1 MQFIKYQAPNVLTRI
16 NKINDTLKYNGSSRV
31 GTITMQQVTQGPSS
45 MHYRRSTYIRCWLF
59 LRGNSHIITID
70 MNWIICKRKRNRG
83 RGLRSPA
90 HSEKAPRLATLG
102 CRARGGGPCG
112 VARVAWPVWLRIFV
126 KVYLFVGNWGEP
138 CSLYR
143 ALE

>member
-1 MQFIKYQAPNVLTRI
+1 
-16 NKINDTLKYNGSSRV
+16 
-31 GTITMQQVTQGPSS
+31 

-90 HSEKAPRLATLG
+90 HPEKAPRLATLG

-112 VARVAWPVWLRIFV
+112 VARVAEDFRQSIPLCGGSRVHCIALSNEEGPNEYPIN
-126 KVYLFVGNWGEP
+126 LFFTMKGRVISF
-138 CSLYR
+138 SLDPR
-143 ALE
+143 NSSISEFPAPPPQ

>member
-1 MQFIKYQAPNVLTRI
+1 
-16 NKINDTLKYNGSSRV
+16 
-31 GTITMQQVTQGPSS
+31 

-112 VARVAWPVWLRIFV
+112 VACVAEDFRQSIPLCGGSRVHCIALSNEEGPNEYPIN
-126 KVYLFVGNWGEP
+126 LFFTMKGRVISF
-138 CSLYR
+138 SLDPR
-143 ALE
+143 NSSISEFPAPPPQ